1 LLYYTINLLIR
12 YSAYID
18 DYTDM
23 SEYENMR
30 TADIIVDALLD
41 WNVDTIFGLPG
52 DGINGFMEALRTK
65 QDKIRFILV
74 RHEESAAFMACA
86 YSKYTGKLGA
96 CVATSGPGAI
106 HLLNGLYDAKMDSTP
121 VIAITGST
129 YSDLMGSSYQQDVNL
144 SQLFSDVSVYNN
156 MITAPEQAEMAVDI
170 ACRTAFAQRGVSHL
184 TIPIDVQEKK
194 LQGKYSRH
202 KVPGHTSDTFVAAG
216 DVLPDR
222 LLLEKAAEAIN
233 SGNKVVILV
242 GQGALNAGQEVISLA
257 ERIGAPVVK
266 ALLGKAVIPDNHP
279 NSIGGIGML
288 GTEPAMDAMNE
299 ADTLLMIGT
308 SFPYIEYLPTPGQAR
323 GIQID
328 IKAERIGLRYPVE
341 VGLVGDSKRVLSALL
356 PLLGDRRTN
365 DNDDNDDDSNNND
378 SNHQE
383 QYRQK
388 EEEDQKNEFLRSK
401 QQSMKEWTELLDR
414 QIKLADRKKPIKP
427 QVIASALS
435 EELQDNAIIS
445 VDSGTNTIWG
455 ARFLNIRRGMKFSLS
470 GTLASMACG
479 LPYAIAAQLAYPDRQ
494 CVAFVGDG
502 GFAMLMGEFATAVQ
516 YNLPIKVVI
525 LKNNTLG
532 MIRWE
537 QMAFLGNPEFGVE
550 FSPIDFAKI
559 AEACGGIGYTIK
571 EYDDIKP
578 IMKKAMS
585 DNTTRKPTI
594 IEAYVDPFEPPMP
607 PKIEAEFVQNMAES
621 FAKGQPYAKRIGLTL
636 YRNKMRNSKIQT
648 LQNKLGEKI
657 NNLISDGRE

>member
-1 LLYYTINLLIR
+1 
-12 YSAYID
+12 
-18 DYTDM
+18 
-23 SEYENMR
+23 MR
-30 TADIIVDALLD
+30 TADIIADALLD
-41 WNVDTIFGLPG
+41 WKVDTIFGLPG
-52 DGINGFMEALRTK
+52 DGINGFMEALRTR

-86 YSKYTGKLGA
+86 YAKYTGKLGA

-106 HLLNGLYDAKMDSTP
+106 HLLNGLYDAKLDNAP

-144 SQLFSDVSVYNN
+144 LQLFSDVSVYNN
-156 MITAPEQAEMAVDI
+156 IITAPEQAEMAVDI

-194 LQGKYSRH
+194 LQGEYSRH

-222 LLLEKAAEAIN
+222 RLLEQAAEIIN
-233 SGNKVVILV
+233 AGNRIVILV
-242 GQGALNAGQEVISLA
+242 GQGALNAGQEVISVA

-279 NSIGGIGML
+279 NGIGGIGML
-288 GTEPAMDAMNE
+288 GTEPATDAMSE
-299 ADTLLMIGT
+299 ADTLVMIGT
-308 SFPYIEYLPTPGQAR
+308 SFPYIEYLPKPGQAR
-323 GIQID
+323 GVQID
-328 IKAERIGLRYPVE
+328 IKAEKIGLRYPVE
-341 VGLVGDSKRVLSALL
+341 VGLIGDSKKILSALL
-356 PLLGDRRTN
+356 PLLRDRTTK
-365 DNDDNDDDSNNND
+365 DSNG
-378 SNHQE
+378 SSSSHQ
-383 QYRQK
+383 QYRQ
-388 EEEDQKNEFLRSK
+388 EQQRQQEFLRSK

-414 QIKLADRKKPIKP
+414 QIKQTDKKRPIKP
-427 QVIASALS
+427 QAIANAVS

-445 VDSGTNTIWG
+445 VDSGTNTIWA
-455 ARFLNIRRGMKFSLS
+455 ARFLNIRRGMKFSVS

-502 GFAMLMGEFATAVQ
+502 GFAMLMSEFATAVQ

-578 IMKKAMS
+578 TMKKAMS
-585 DNTTRKPTI
+585 ENTTRKPTI
-594 IEAYVDPFEPPMP
+594 VEAYVDPFEPPMP
-607 PKIEAEFVQNMAES
+607 PKIEPEFVQNMAES

-636 YRNKMRNSKIQT
+636 YRNIY
-648 LQNKLGEKI
+648 LEG
-657 NNLISDGRE
+657 